1 MGMTNVDKK
10 WLRTHECAAP
20 VLVEKFVEKGLR
32 AVPKFLDDFGDGATA
47 AVEFAIGAGKRLD
60 AFLGEA
66 FWMKAQGMQ
75 I

>member
-10 WLRTHECAAP
+10 WLRTHESAAP